1 MVNSNTRGFI
11 MNLIAWNKE
20 TDTAITPERPPS
32 DLEWARFPNG
42 VKKQYV
48 EPKEP
53 EPPAPIRTISTGAM
67 QRRFTIEEEVFI
79 ASDAAATVIKSR
91 LLNASYCDLDFQD
104 TVDGVNYICGILAAG
119 AVIPDAAIR
128 SGELLIDGTEQERYP

>member
-1 MVNSNTRGFI
+1 MVNIYTRGFI

-20 TDTAITPERPPS
+20 TDTAITPERLPV

-48 EPKEP
+48 EPKEI

-104 TVDGVNYICGILAAG
+104 TIDGVAYICGILQAG
-119 AVIPDAAIR
+119 AIIVDATARIA
-128 SGELLIDGTEQERYP
+128 ELLVDGTEQERYP